1 MESLLLGVDGG
12 NTKTIALVAR
22 QDGTVVGLGRAGCSD
37 IYNAGQQAVE
47 NIVSAVEQGSAGPFS
62 AAAFSLAGADW
73 PEDFALYRTAL
84 PARLAIERAPLVVND
99 AIGGLR
105 AGTRD
110 GVGVAVI
117 CGSAAAIGAG
127 APGRRFWHASW
138 WLDLGGAGELGDR
151 AIRAVVRAELGIE
164 RPTALTD
171 KVLAFLGLGSVAELL
186 HAFTARAPAT
196 PVKRDRLAPLVLDAA
211 AAGDEVALTIVK
223 TLGRGLGRYA
233 SVAARQVE
241 LDPSGQP
248 LVLAGGVLRHPSPVL
263 ADAIAAEIPKAVP
276 TRAEFEPAVGAL
288 LLAFDEFGIE
298 PDLDKLRASL
308 PDPAFTHGL
317 TRSAHTPRRDRIGR

>member
-12 NTKTIALVAR
+12 NTKTVALVAR
-22 QDGTVVGLGRAGCSD
+22 QDGAVVGLGRAGCSD
-37 IYNAGQQAVE
+37 IYNAGKQAVE

-62 AAAFSLAGADW
+62 AGAFSLAGADW

-84 PARLAIERAPLVVND
+84 PARLAIEHPPLVVND

-105 AGTRD
+105 AGTSD

-138 WLDLGGAGELGDR
+138 WLDLGGAGELGER

-186 HAFTARAPAT
+186 HAFTARTPAT
-196 PVKRDRLAPLVLDAA
+196 RVKRDRLAPLVLDAA
-211 AAGDEVALTIVK
+211 AAGDEVALMIVQ
-223 TLGRGLGRYA
+223 TLGRGLGRFA
-233 SVAARQVE
+233 RVAARQVE

-248 LVLAGGVLRHPSPVL
+248 LVLAGGVLRHRSPVL
-263 ADAIAAEIPKAVP
+263 ADAIAAEIPDAVRTP
-276 TRAEFEPAVGAL
+276 AEFEPAVGAL
-288 LLAFDEFGIE
+288 LLAFDELGIE

-308 PDPAFTHGL
+308 PDAAL
-317 TRSAHTPRRDRIGR
+317 YHTA

>member
-12 NTKTIALVAR
+12 NTKTIALAALE
-22 QDGTVVGLGRAGCSD
+22 DGTVVGLGRAGCAD
-37 IYNAGQQAVE
+37 VYNAGEQAVE
-47 NIVSAVEQGSAGPFS
+47 NIVSAVEQASAGPFS

-73 PEDFALYRTAL
+73 PEDFALYGAAL
-84 PARLAIERAPLVVND
+84 PARVAIDRPPLVVND

-110 GVGVAVI
+110 GVGVAVV

-138 WLDLGGAGELGDR
+138 WLDLGGAAELGER
-151 AIRAVVRAELGIE
+151 AIRAVVRTELGLE
-164 RPTALTD
+164 RATALTE
-171 KVLAFLGLGSVAELL
+171 KVLAFSGLGSVAELL
-186 HAFTARAPAT
+186 HAFTGRAPAT

-211 AAGDEVALTIVK
+211 AAGDEVALAIVQ

-241 LDPSGQP
+241 LDPSGRP
-248 LVLAGGVLRHPSPVL
+248 LVLAGGVLRHPSSVL
-263 ADAIAAEIPKAVP
+263 ADAIAAEIPDAIRTP
-276 TRAEFEPAVGAL
+276 AEFEPAVGAL
-288 LLAFDEFGIE
+288 LLAYDELGIE

-308 PDPAFTHGL
+308 PDPAL
-317 TRSAHTPRRDRIGR
+317 YHTA